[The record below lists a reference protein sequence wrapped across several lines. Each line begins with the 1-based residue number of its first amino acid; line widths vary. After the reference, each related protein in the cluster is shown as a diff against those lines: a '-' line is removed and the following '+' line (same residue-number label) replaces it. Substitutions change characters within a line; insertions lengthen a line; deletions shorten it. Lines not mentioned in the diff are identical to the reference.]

1 MKKALRYLS
10 FMLCAVML
18 LCAVACGDESGDP
31 AQADSW
37 RTDVEVS
44 AVVDAVKGKTAAA
57 SMLNEQD
64 QTVLELETDIDLTLC
79 TAFAMYMT
87 DSTLDEFGVFRAK
100 DEASAQAVE
109 TALKSYLQRRNDEWT
124 GMYNVDEYPKL
135 EKATTLRCGQYVVY
149 AVLTDAE
156 RTAAF
161 DAVKQ
166 LLKG

>member
-31 AQADSW
+31 AQVDSW

-109 TALKSYLQRRNDEWT
+109 TALKSYLQ
-124 GMYNVDEYPKL
+124 
-135 EKATTLRCGQYVVY
+135 
-149 AVLTDAE
+149 
-156 RTAAF
+156 
-161 DAVKQ
+161 
-166 LLKG
+166 